1 MTNYL
6 YKEGNTWYAA
16 YENPNDPA
24 AWLLGPSERAFD
36 TKKEAQAF
44 LNSLKVET
52 TEAPKSTKAKR
63 VKTPEQKAKAAERR
77 KARREAKKEAL
88 GLV

>member
-6 YKEGNTWYAA
+6 YKEGNTWYAV

-36 TKKEAQAF
+36 TKKEA
-44 LNSLKVET
+44 LG
-52 TEAPKSTKAKR
+52 R
-63 VKTPEQKAKAAERR
+63 V
-77 KARREAKKEAL
+77 
-88 GLV
+88 